1 MADTNNHSAQRIA
14 RIAKALA
21 HPTRVLILQF
31 LAGENSCY
39 FGDISDIV
47 PVSKAT
53 ISQHLS
59 ELKNAGLIHGEIIP
73 PKSSYCI
80 NHDAWEEINA
90 LFGGLVTACLD
101 KKCCESP
108 L

>member
-1 MADTNNHSAQRIA
+1 MANIDKDRAERIA

-39 FGDISDIV
+39 FGDISEIV
-47 PVSKAT
+47 PVSNAT

-59 ELKNAGLIHGEIIP
+59 ELKNAGLIHGEIVP

-80 NHDAWEEINA
+80 NREAWAEVGE
-90 LFGGLVTACLD
+90 LFGGLIAECQD
-101 KKCCESP
+101 KKNCGCK
-108 L
+108 

>member
-1 MADTNNHSAQRIA
+1 MSKVDKSRAERIA

-21 HPTRVLILQF
+21 HPTRVSILQF

-39 FGDISDIV
+39 FGDISEIV
-47 PVSKAT
+47 PVSNAT

-59 ELKNAGLIHGEIIP
+59 ELKSAGLIHGEIIP

-80 NHDAWEEINA
+80 NREAWAEVDE
-90 LFGGLVTACLD
+90 LFSGLIAGCLD
-101 KKCCESP
+101 KKNCGCK
-108 L
+108 